1 MSSFNLSSVDCS
13 KLPSEIVEILENR
26 EKQLAKK
33 RDYYKK
39 NKEKALEYGRTYYM
53 EHVEECRERSRNYYL
68 NHLEECRERNRNYYL
83 NHLEECRER
92 SRNYYHKKKLQIEK
106 AISEA
111 KAVLSN
117 SSNED
122 FNVNVP
128 FGGSNSP
135 MSQERQYEEMKQNG
149 KANCTFESFKVARQ
163 MIELGNSI
171 ISGEASL

>member
-1 MSSFNLSSVDCS
+1 MGSFNLSSVDCS

-39 NKEKALEYGRTYYM
+39 NREKALEYGHTYYM

-68 NHLEECRERNRNYYL
+68 NHLEECRERNRNYY
-83 NHLEECRER
+83 
-92 SRNYYHKKKLQIEK
+92 HKKKLQIEK

-111 KAVLSN
+111 KAILSN
-117 SSNED
+117 SNNED
-122 FNVNVP
+122 LNVNVP

>member
-1 MSSFNLSSVDCS
+1 MGSFNLSSVNCS

-39 NKEKALEYGRTYYM
+39 NREKALEYGHTYYM

-68 NHLEECRERNRNYYL
+68 NHLEECRERNRNYY
-83 NHLEECRER
+83 
-92 SRNYYHKKKLQIEK
+92 HKKKLQIEK

-111 KAVLSN
+111 KAILSN
-117 SSNED
+117 SNNED
-122 FNVNVP
+122 LNVNVP

-149 KANCTFESFKVARQ
+149 KANCTFESFKVAKQ

>member
-1 MSSFNLSSVDCS
+1 MGSFNLSSVDCS

-53 EHVEECRERSRNYYL
+53 EHVEECRERS
-68 NHLEECRERNRNYYL
+68 RNYYL

>member
-53 EHVEECRERSRNYYL
+53 EHVEECRERS
-68 NHLEECRERNRNYYL
+68 RNYYL